1 MDTKESASLVS
12 AIALNA
18 IFGNEPKFSHNL
30 IDALGSAEAVFSLSD
45 KERLELF
52 GPYNARAA
60 RIGPEA
66 LEAAHTEYERLSA
79 RGCQFLSIF
88 DEGYP
93 EALRACPDAPLLLYV
108 RSATPAAEL
117 FGERP
122 AVAIVGTRDQSLY
135 GRECCQRIVR
145 ALGEAPARPL
155 IVSGLA
161 LGVDITA
168 HAAALECGLT
178 TVGVS
183 PVGVEDVYP
192 RRHTGFVERMVATP
206 GCALVTDYPPGT
218 YPAAFNFLRRNR
230 IIAGLAG
237 ATVLVESRARGGG
250 MITARLAAGYGR
262 DVFAVPGRIDDARSQ
277 GCNQLLREQVA
288 APVADPA
295 ALPVALGLGRL
306 RRTRTTDLATAVRR
320 RFASALPPEEV
331 ERLAGIATLVR
342 ARRGI
347 QFDEICRETGAGY
360 AEVARDA
367 GLLEEEGFIR
377 VDLLQ
382 RCSINTKNV

>member
-1 MDTKESASLVS
+1 MDKDSAPLVS

-30 IDALGSAEAVFSLSD
+30 IDALGSAEAVFALSD

-66 LEAAHTEYERLSA
+66 LEAARTEYERLSA
-79 RGCQFLSIF
+79 RGYQFLSLF

-93 EALRACPDAPLLLYV
+93 EALRSCPDAPLLLYV
-108 RSATPAAEL
+108 RSVTPAAEL
-117 FGERP
+117 FGRRP

-135 GRECCQRIVR
+135 GRESCQRIVR

-155 IVSGLA
+155 VVSGLA

-168 HAAALECGLT
+168 HAAALECGLP

-192 RRHTGFVERMVATP
+192 RRHTAFVERMTATP

-218 YPAAFNFLRRNR
+218 VPAAFNFLRRNR

-288 APVADPA
+288 APVTDPA

-306 RRTRTTDLATAVRR
+306 RRTRKAELGEAVRQ
-320 RFASALPPEEV
+320 RFGNALPADEV
-331 ERLAGIATLVR
+331 ARLAAIASLVR
-342 ARRGI
+342 TRRGI
-347 QFDEICRETGAGY
+347 QLDEICRETGFGY
-360 AEVARDA
+360 AEVARGT
-367 GLLEEEGFIR
+367 GLLEEEGFLCI
-377 VDLLQ
+377 DLLQ
-382 RCSINTKNV
+382 RCTINTKNM

>member
-1 MDTKESASLVS
+1 MDKDSASLVS

-18 IFGNEPKFSHNL
+18 IFGSEPKFSHNL

-52 GPYNARAA
+52 GPYNARAD
-60 RIGPEA
+60 RIGAAA
-66 LEAAHTEYERLSA
+66 LDAAAAEYERLSA
-79 RGCQFLSIF
+79 RGVQFLDIF
-88 DEGYP
+88 DEAYP
-93 EALRACPDAPLLLYV
+93 EALRECPDAPVLLYI
-108 RSATPAAEL
+108 RSSTPAREL
-117 FGERP
+117 FGGRP
-122 AVAIVGTRDQSLY
+122 AVAVVGTRDQTLS

-145 ALGEAPARPL
+145 ALAEAPAKPM

-168 HAAALECGLT
+168 QAAALEGGLP

-183 PVGVEDVYP
+183 PVGVEEVYP
-192 RRHTGFVERMVATP
+192 RRHAAFVERMCATP

-218 YPAAFNFLRRNR
+218 PPAPFNFLRRNR

-262 DVFAVPGRIDDARSQ
+262 DVFAVPGRIDDPRSQ
-277 GCNQLLREQVA
+277 GCNQLIREQVA
-288 APVADPA
+288 APVAEPE

-306 RRTRTTDLATAVRR
+306 RRTRKAELGEAVRQ
-320 RFASALPPEEV
+320 RFAGALPAAEV
-331 ERLAGIATLVR
+331 DRLVDIATLIRV
-342 ARRGI
+342 RRGI
-347 QFDEICRETGAGY
+347 AFDEICRETGFGY
-360 AEVARDA
+360 AEVARGT

-377 VDLLQ
+377 TDLLQ
-382 RCSINTKNV
+382 RCTINTKNV

>member
-1 MDTKESASLVS
+1 MDKDSAPLVS

-30 IDALGSAEAVFSLSD
+30 IDALGSAEAVFALSD

-66 LEAAHTEYERLSA
+66 LEAARTEYERLSA
-79 RGCQFLSIF
+79 RGYQFLSLF

-93 EALRACPDAPLLLYV
+93 EALRSCPDAPLLLYV

-117 FGERP
+117 FGRRP
-122 AVAIVGTRDQSLY
+122 TVAIVGTRDQSLY
-135 GRECCQRIVR
+135 GREACQRIVR

-155 IVSGLA
+155 VVSGLA

-168 HAAALECGLT
+168 HAAALECGLP

-192 RRHTGFVERMVATP
+192 RRHAAFVERMTATP

-218 YPAAFNFLRRNR
+218 VPAAFNFLRRNR

-288 APVADPA
+288 APVTDPA

-306 RRTRTTDLATAVRR
+306 SRTRKAELGEAVRQ
-320 RFASALPPEEV
+320 RFGTALPADEV
-331 ERLAGIATLVR
+331 ARLVAIASLVR
-342 ARRGI
+342 TRRGI
-347 QFDEICRETGAGY
+347 QFDEICRETGFGY
-360 AEVARDA
+360 AEVARGT
-367 GLLEEEGFIR
+367 GLLEEEGFLC

-382 RCSINTKNV
+382 RCTINTKNM

>member
-1 MDTKESASLVS
+1 MDRESSSLVS

-30 IDALGSAEAVFSLSD
+30 IDALGSAEAVFSLSER
-45 KERLELF
+45 ERLELF
-52 GPYNARAA
+52 GPCNARAA
-60 RIGPEA
+60 LIGPAA
-66 LEAAHTEYERLSA
+66 LDAAWKEYGRLSEA
-79 RGCQFLSIF
+79 GCQFLDIF

-93 EALRACPDAPLLLYV
+93 EPLRECPDAPLLLYV
-108 RSATPAAEL
+108 RSETPAAQL
-117 FGERP
+117 FGPRP

-135 GRECCQRIVR
+135 GRECCQRIVKS
-145 ALGEAPARPL
+145 LGEAPAKPM

-168 HAAALECGLT
+168 HAMALECGLP

-192 RRHTGFVERMVATP
+192 RRHAPFVERMVHTP

-218 YPAAFNFLRRNR
+218 APLPFTFLRRNR

-237 ATVLVESRARGGG
+237 ATVLVESRIRGGG

-262 DVFAVPGRIDDARSQ
+262 EVFAVPGRLDDLRSQ
-277 GCNQLLREQVA
+277 GCNALIREQIA
-288 APVADPA
+288 SPVTDPQ

-306 RRTRTTDLATAVRR
+306 RHTRAADLQTAVRQ
-320 RFASALPPEEV
+320 RFASALPARDV
-331 ERLAGIATLVR
+331 GRLADLAELVR
-342 ARRGI
+342 SQRGI
-347 QFDEICRETGAGY
+347 RFDEICRELSLTY
-360 AEVARDA
+360 AEVARAA
-367 GLLEEEGFIR
+367 GLLEEEGFICI
-377 VDLLQ
+377 DLLQ
-382 RCSINTKNV
+382 RCTINAKNA